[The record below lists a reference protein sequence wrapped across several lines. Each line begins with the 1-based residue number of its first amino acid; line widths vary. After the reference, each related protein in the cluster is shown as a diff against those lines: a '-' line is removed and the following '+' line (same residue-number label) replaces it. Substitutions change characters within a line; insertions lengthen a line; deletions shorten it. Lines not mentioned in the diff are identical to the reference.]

1 MKYLV
6 RFTKEKEG
14 KKVYDFHTVQQELIH
29 EYHEVEELLSKE
41 GYYTETYYDT
51 TKQELKQRYV
61 QIPKTEEDKVQEA
74 IQKELS
80 KTIDVDGL
88 TAEQIKEKLLVF
100 PKYAQ
105 DTAYKIGDVVRKLGK
120 LYKCLK
126 SHTSSYDLL
135 PELSPNY
142 WKEVKGKDV
151 KPQSERPFWSA
162 DITYQKNDEVIYYG
176 KPYRYI
182 SGIPKAGVR
191 PEGSEDWEL
200 IVDVD

>member
-14 KKVYDFHTVQQELIH
+14 KKVYDFQSVNQELIH
-29 EYHEVEELLSKE
+29 EYQEVEELPYKE
-41 GYYTETYYDT
+41 SCYTETFWDESE
-51 TKQELKQRYV
+51 KKLKQKYV
-61 QIPKTEEDKVQEA
+61 VIPKTEAEKVQEA
-74 IQKELS
+74 MQKELS
-80 KTIDVDGL
+80 KNIDVDGL
-88 TAEQIKEKLLVF
+88 TADQIKEKLLVF

-126 SHTSSYDLL
+126 SHKSSYELL
-135 PELSPNY
+135 PELSPDY
-142 WKEVKGKDV
+142 WKEVKGKDA
-151 KPQSERPFWSA
+151 KPQTERPFWSA
-162 DITYQKNDEVIYYG
+162 DVTYQKNDEVIYYG

-200 IVDVD
+200 IVAID

>member
-14 KKVYDFHTVQQELIH
+14 KKLYDFHTVQQELIH
-29 EYHEVEELLSKE
+29 EYYDVDELPYKE
-41 GYYTETYYDT
+41 GYYKETFWNESEKKLQQKYA
-51 TKQELKQRYV
+51 V
-61 QIPKTEEDKVQEA
+61 IPKTEEEKIQEA
-74 IQKELS
+74 IQREVS
-80 KTIDVDGL
+80 KTIDVDDL
-88 TAEQIKEKLLVF
+88 TADQIKEKLLVF

-105 DTAYKIGDVVRKLGK
+105 DTAYKVGDVVQKLGK

-135 PELSPNY
+135 PELSPDY
-142 WKEVKGKDV
+142 WKEVKGKDA
-151 KPQSERPFWSA
+151 KPQTERPFWSA

>member
-1 MKYLV
+1 MKYLIRLDKNDKLV
-6 RFTKEKEG
+6 
-14 KKVYDFHTVQQELIH
+14 DFSTATE
-29 EYHEVEELLSKE
+29 EYKHSYQNVEELPYKE
-41 GYYTETYYDT
+41 GYYTETFWDE
-51 TKQELKQRYV
+51 TKNKLKQKYV
-61 QIPKTEEDKVQEA
+61 VIPKTETEKIQEA

-80 KTIDVDGL
+80 KNIDVDTL
-88 TAEQIKEKLLVF
+88 TTEQIQEKMFIF

-105 DTAYKIGDVVRKLGK
+105 DTDYKKDDVVQKLGK
-120 LYKCLK
+120 LYKYLK
-126 SHTSSYDLL
+126 SHKSSYELL

-151 KPQSERPFWSA
+151 KPQTERPFWSA

-191 PEGSEDWEL
+191 PEGSEDWEY
-200 IVDVD
+200 IIDVD

>member
-1 MKYLV
+1 MLFRSYI
-6 RFTKEKEG
+6 E
-14 KKVYDFHTVQQELIH
+14 
-29 EYHEVEELLSKE
+29 
-41 GYYTETYYDT
+41 
-51 TKQELKQRYV
+51 
-61 QIPKTEEDKVQEA
+61 IPKTEEEKVQEA

-80 KTIDVDGL
+80 KTIDVDDL

-135 PELSPNY
+135 PELSPDY

-191 PEGSEDWEL
+191 PEGSEDWEY
-200 IVDVD
+200 IIDVD